1 MIGILKSK
9 KEVTPAKILIVDDEP
24 DIVNIVQCHL
34 ECCKCEVSTAAN
46 GEEGLKKAAEEKPD
60 LILLDINMPVM
71 NGLQMLERLKE
82 HSDLKNIPVIMIT
95 VICEPW
101 DIAAASSYDI
111 ADYITK
117 PFELVELTEKV
128 TKVLK
133 I

>member
-9 KEVTPAKILIVDDEP
+9 KKVTPAKILIVDDEP

-34 ECCKCEVSTAAN
+34 ECCKCEVFTAAN

-82 HSDLKNIPVIMIT
+82 HSDLKDIPVIMIT

-111 ADYITK
+111 EDYITK
-117 PFELVELTEKV
+117 PFELIELTEKV
-128 TKVLK
+128 TNVLK